1 MPAEPAEPA
10 AREARRPGLRAALLF
25 GLPTLAILAA
35 MALPLILG
43 RQTLVLRDV
52 LQVHL
57 MLKAPQAFALGDG
70 ALPLIDVFRSGGQP
84 LAGNPNA
91 VPFYPDTLLYAVA
104 PVLWALNAHFW
115 IHLLLAPV
123 TAFWMARAW
132 GLPRPA
138 AWACGVCFATSG
150 YFLSQL
156 NFYNL
161 VAGAALAP
169 ALVAAALRSV
179 EDPGAR
185 RRGRYLAALGGLWAL
200 VLLSGDPFTAVV
212 AGALAATA
220 ALVRTGRRL
229 LRWRTGG
236 ALALATL
243 GGTLVALPQIVE
255 FLRILP
261 ASYRGHWGYGDW
273 RLSVGVW
280 RPEHALDWLIPLPFG
295 RYDLR
300 GVGGLWGAPLF
311 EGNLPIFLSLY
322 PGILALGL
330 LVAGGRPAARGA
342 WWGWGSVAT
351 GIFLASGGTHTVGRL
366 LFELPG
372 AQAFR
377 YPVKFWLAV
386 ALGASLL
393 CGIGWQR
400 VFGDR
405 PLRLRRLV
413 WPVAAIALLL
423 AAAWAF
429 VVFAPTAFEGM
440 IATVGGEDW
449 SPELAGAERGRWIAT
464 LVTLGGV
471 LAALGLGLLL
481 ASRRPVLAGALL
493 LAIHAA
499 AQVHL
504 LRGLTARDDLEH
516 YAEPSPVLAA
526 IPAGARVA
534 HGSFFNLFGPTARP
548 LPPDHRFFWTIRQD
562 VYSLVP
568 GAGVL
573 HGGLRYEL
581 NRSPEGLSSFLS
593 RAVWEAVAHSPD
605 PDRIRALS
613 SWGVEYVV
621 LERPLRD
628 VDPALARRLGT
639 WPGITTPVFVYR
651 LPRAAPDVLLA
662 ESELRVP
669 HLNAAWDLLREPA
682 FDPDLHAVLPGEHG
696 DGVPT
701 IPEGPPPPQGQVR
714 VLASGPES
722 LEVETDS
729 PVPAVV
735 VAQRSL
741 LPVWR
746 GTVDGAPVELEPAN
760 LYRIGVPVPAGRHRV
775 RLWVDRTPLRW
786 SFAASALGALG
797 LAGWALGA
805 GRRRREP
812 EQVERPAEDA

>member
-1 MPAEPAEPA
+1 MPADPVEPAPRA
-10 AREARRPGLRAALLF
+10 LRRPGLRAALLF
-25 GLPTLAILAA
+25 GVPTLGILTTV
-35 MALPLILG
+35 MLPFILG
-43 RQTLVLRDV
+43 RQTLVLRDI

-70 ALPLIDVFRSGGQP
+70 ALPILDVFRSGGQP

-91 VPFYPDTLLYAVA
+91 VPFYPDNLLYAVA

-123 TAFWMARAW
+123 TASWMGRAW

-169 ALVAAALRSV
+169 ALVAASLRSV
-179 EDPGAR
+179 EEAGAR

-220 ALVRTGRRL
+220 ALVRAGRRL
-229 LRWRTGG
+229 LHWRTGG

-243 GGTLVALPQIVE
+243 GGTLVALPQVVE

-330 LVAGGRPAARGA
+330 VFASGRPAGRGA
-342 WWGWGSVAT
+342 WWSWGSVAA
-351 GIFLASGGTHTVGRL
+351 GIFLATGGTHPVGRL

-393 CGIGWQR
+393 CGVGWRR
-400 VFGDR
+400 VFGER
-405 PLRLRRLV
+405 PARLRRLA
-413 WPVAAIALLL
+413 WPVAGIGLLL

-429 VVFAPTAFEGM
+429 VVFSPAAFDGVV
-440 IATVGGEDW
+440 AAVGGEEWNPD
-449 SPELAGAERGRWIAT
+449 LAAAERGRWIAT

-481 ASRRPVLAGALL
+481 ARRRPVLAGALL

-504 LRGLTARDDLEH
+504 LRGLTARDDVEP

-526 IPAGARVA
+526 IPAGARVT

-548 LPPDHRFFWTIRQD
+548 LPPDHRFFWTVRQD

-593 RAVWEAVAHSPD
+593 RAAWEAVSSSPD

-613 SWGVEYVV
+613 HWGVEYVI
-621 LERPLRD
+621 LERPLRG
-628 VDPALARRLGT
+628 VDPSLARRVGT
-639 WPGITTPVFVYR
+639 WPGVTTPVFVYR

-662 ESELRVP
+662 ESEVRVP
-669 HLNAAWDLLREPA
+669 HLNGAWDLFREPG
-682 FDPDLHAVLPGEHG
+682 FDPDRHAVLPGEPN
-696 DGVPT
+696 DAMPS
-701 IPEGPPPPQGQVR
+701 IPEGRPPPEGHVR
-714 VLASGPES
+714 VLRSGPET
-722 LEVETDS
+722 LEVETHS
-729 PVPAVV
+729 PVPAVL

-746 GTVDGAPVELEPAN
+746 GTVDGEPVELEPAN
-760 LYRIGVPVPAGRHRV
+760 LHRIGVPVPAGRHRV
-775 RLWVDRTPLRW
+775 RLRVDRTPLRW
-786 SFAASALGALG
+786 SLGGSALGALG
-797 LAGWALGA
+797 LAALALA
-805 GRRRREP
+805 GRRRRDS
-812 EQVERPAEDA
+812 EQVERSAGDA